1 MDKREALQTL
11 DTLIHNAATRNWEK
25 ELLTKAAE
33 NLINDKSTKIT
44 LEKLE
49 FDLRPLATRNNL
61 TPAVADFYLRLIN
74 DPAGKMQ
81 FNYGI
86 HYQSDSPFQHRAI
99 FSGGCFWCLVEP
111 FDTRPG
117 IKSVVSGYT
126 GGHTKNPTYAQVGS
140 HQTGHV
146 EAVEIIY
153 DSRFI
158 KYQEILEIYWQMIDP
173 TDAGGQFDDRS
184 DNYLPAIFYTNNEQ
198 HEIAAASQKALQ
210 KSGKY
215 AKPIVVPIKPA
226 TSFWPAEN
234 YHQNF
239 YKKFK
244 SRYRR
249 LKRTRAQ
256 ILFFLHL
263 HAKFREFFHKTDK

>member
-25 ELLTKAAE
+25 ELLTKAAQ

-61 TPAVADFYLRLIN
+61 TPAVADFYLRLTN

-81 FNYGI
+81 FDYSI
-86 HYQSDSPFQHRAI
+86 HYQPDSPFQHRAL

-117 IKSVVSGYT
+117 VKSVVSGYT

-153 DSRFI
+153 DSRLI

-173 TDAGGQFDDRS
+173 TDAGGQFDDRG
-184 DNYLPAIFYTNNEQ
+184 DNYLPAIF
-198 HEIAAASQKALQ
+198 
-210 KSGKY
+210 
-215 AKPIVVPIKPA
+215 
-226 TSFWPAEN
+226 
-234 YHQNF
+234 
-239 YKKFK
+239 
-244 SRYRR
+244 
-249 LKRTRAQ
+249 
-256 ILFFLHL
+256 
-263 HAKFREFFHKTDK
+263 